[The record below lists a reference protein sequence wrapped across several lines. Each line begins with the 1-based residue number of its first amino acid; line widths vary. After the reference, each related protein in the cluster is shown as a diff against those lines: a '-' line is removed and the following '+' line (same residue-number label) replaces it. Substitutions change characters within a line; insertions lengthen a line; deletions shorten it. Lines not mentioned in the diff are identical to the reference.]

1 MPDISIIVVCY
12 RGWPRLIR
20 CLESLKAF
28 KGERFSFE
36 VIVVD
41 NDSGEET
48 IREIEK
54 QFSAFRFVYNN
65 VNGGY
70 ANGNNLGSSYAS
82 GEYILILNPDTE
94 VAEVEIEKLLNTA
107 KQHPEYSIISCRQIN
122 ENGREV
128 VSTGEFPRFGNLTG
142 FQRSVAKMFRA
153 GGRAVNNIENGNV
166 ELPDWIS
173 GSVVWMKRDL
183 YRKLNGFYEGFWMY
197 YEDVD
202 ICRRVTGAG
211 GSVAF
216 LRDAT
221 IEHNHGGSSRVNI
234 KTAALTKTEV
244 QISRH
249 LYVSRN
255 MKGTGS
261 YFVQIFLLINN
272 LISGLIMA
280 VIGILFFF
288 IPKLYLRTRIFFNLM
303 GYYINAL
310 IRKSWISPRSVL
322 NSEYNVKKT

>member
-28 KGERFSFE
+28 KGDRFSFE

-41 NDSGEET
+41 NNSGEET
-48 IREIEK
+48 IKEIEK
-54 QFSAFRFVYNN
+54 RFSTFRFVYNR

-82 GEYILILNPDTE
+82 GEYILVLNPDTE
-94 VAEVEIEKLLNTA
+94 AAEAEIEKLLITA

-142 FQRSVAKMFRA
+142 FQRSVAKLLRA
-153 GGRAVNNIENGNV
+153 GVKEAKRSENGNV
-166 ELPDWIS
+166 EFPDWIS
-173 GSVVWMKRDL
+173 GSVVWMKMDI

-202 ICRRVTGAG
+202 LCRRMAGAG
-211 GSVAF
+211 GKVTF
-216 LRDAT
+216 LRNVT

-255 MKGTGS
+255 IKGAAGS
-261 YFVQIFLLINN
+261 IVQVFLVINN
-272 LISGLIMA
+272 LISGFIMA

-288 IPKLYLRTRIFFNLM
+288 IPKLHLRTRIFINLT

-322 NSEYNVKKT
+322 NQ